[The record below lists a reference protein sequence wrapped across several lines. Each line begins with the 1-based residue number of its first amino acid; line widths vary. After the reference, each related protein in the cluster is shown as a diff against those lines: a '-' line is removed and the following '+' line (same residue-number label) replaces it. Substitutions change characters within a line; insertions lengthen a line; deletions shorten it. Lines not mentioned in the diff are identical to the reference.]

1 MLLLSNRLKFCSLA
15 FTAAR
20 LYSNGPATANKN
32 PTVFFDIATEN
43 EHLGRVTFEVSG
55 DSAWSLSHTLIL
67 IFDVFVVPALSFLL
81 RHSVPQL
88 VLLFTLIALI
98 YIFTAQ
104 R

>member
-1 MLLLSNRLKFCSLA
+1 MLLLSNRVKFCSLA

-32 PTVFFDIATEN
+32 PTVFFDIAVDSQP
-43 EHLGRVTFEVSG
+43 LGRVTFEVSG
-55 DSAWSLSHTLIL
+55 DSARSLSHTFIL
-67 IFDVFVVPALSFLL
+67 IFDVFVVPPLSFSL

-88 VLLFTLIALI
+88 VLLFTLYALI
-98 YIFTAQ
+98 YMFAAQ